1 MWDSVWSD
9 QLKAQW
15 TGADM
20 MVRLGGQVDLR
31 KMAQSLLC
39 SLVEDRELFERMNM
53 LKKAY
58 YASDASL
65 PLKTQ
70 LELFM
75 KEDVPE

>member
-1 MWDSVWSD
+1 MS
-9 QLKAQW
+9 L
-15 TGADM
+15 TGVKKNEALQTKQM
-20 MVRLGGQVDLR
+20 
-31 KMAQSLLC
+31 K
-39 SLVEDRELFERMNM
+39 LFERMNM

-75 KEDVPE
+75 KEDIPD

>member
-1 MWDSVWSD
+1 MVIL
-9 QLKAQW
+9 QLLDKPSAEIF
-15 TGADM
+15 
-20 MVRLGGQVDLR
+20 VLIPVSCRLQLARVKKNEALQT
-31 KMAQSLLC
+31 KQMK
-39 SLVEDRELFERMNM
+39 LFERMNM

-75 KEDVPE
+75 KEDIPD

>member
-1 MWDSVWSD
+1 M
-9 QLKAQW
+9 LLLLLLLFAQ
-15 TGADM
+15 
-20 MVRLGGQVDLR
+20 
-31 KMAQSLLC
+31 
-39 SLVEDRELFERMNM
+39 LFERMNM

-75 KEDVPE
+75 AEDVPETNYPGTRKGGN

>member
-1 MWDSVWSD
+1 MYHFT
-9 QLKAQW
+9 K
-15 TGADM
+15 TGS
-20 MVRLGGQVDLR
+20 GQTCLR
-31 KMAQSLLC
+31 KLRIRVACFLQNESLQTKQMK
-39 SLVEDRELFERMNM
+39 LFERMNM

-75 KEDVPE
+75 KEDVPLE